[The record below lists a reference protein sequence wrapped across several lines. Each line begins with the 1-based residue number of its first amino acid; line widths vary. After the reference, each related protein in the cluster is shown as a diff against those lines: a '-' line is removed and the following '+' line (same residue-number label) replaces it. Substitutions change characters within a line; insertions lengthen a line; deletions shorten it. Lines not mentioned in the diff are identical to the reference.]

1 MRDCRIARPDYAYS
15 EFAVAAHAGIPRI
28 GMTAMSFGPNQRQVC
43 LIKVA
48 AGLPSRGDFIWSYQN
63 VNL

>member
-1 MRDCRIARPDYAYS
+1 MRDGGISRPDDAYA
-15 EFAVAAHAGIPRI
+15 EFAIAAHAGIPRI
-28 GMTAMSFGPNQRQVC
+28 GMTVMSFGPNQRQVC
-43 LIKVA
+43 LIEVA